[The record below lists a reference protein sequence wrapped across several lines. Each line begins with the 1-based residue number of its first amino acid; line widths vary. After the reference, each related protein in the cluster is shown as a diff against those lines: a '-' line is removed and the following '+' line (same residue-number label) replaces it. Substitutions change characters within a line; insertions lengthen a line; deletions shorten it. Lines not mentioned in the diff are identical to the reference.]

1 MPQFIE
7 GESEAQRGSV
17 TAPRSHTC
25 RQRGSRAGLFTTL
38 PGACLRKGPGGKG
51 LSCRSLGRRCAA
63 RLSVTRSF
71 SETRGHRLRT
81 RAREVT
87 RRQQE
92 VQKKAPARLDRSP
105 RQFSELPP
113 LAWAPS
119 ESFPVP
125 TLLMEKP
132 RLGAMRGQVSF
143 PGPCGEEWGRSAH
156 AHAECWVG
164 GPPPRLTERVRAHV

>member
-51 LSCRSLGRRCAA
+51 LSCRSLGRRRAA
-63 RLSVTRSF
+63 RPSVTRSF

-81 RAREVT
+81 RARQVT

-105 RQFSELPP
+105 RQFSELPL

-119 ESFPVP
+119 ESC
-125 TLLMEKP
+125 
-132 RLGAMRGQVSF
+132 S
-143 PGPCGEEWGRSAH
+143 SAH
-156 AHAECWVG
+156 VTDGETKARRDEGPGQLLRPVWGGVG
-164 GPPPRLTERVRAHV
+164 